1 MSKIIKGS
9 RVLVR
14 TNNAGVHYGTLESRE
29 GQEIH
34 LSNARRIWSWQ
45 GALSL
50 SEIASKGLDVK
61 NSKLSVPVEE
71 IILPTSIEVIAI
83 SQVSNLPA

>member
-14 TNNAGVHYGTLESRE
+14 TNSAGVHYGTLESRS

-34 LSNARRIWSWQ
+34 LSNARRIWSWN

-50 SEIASKGLDVK
+50 SEIASVGIDIK
-61 NSKLSVPVEE
+61 NSKLSVSVDE
-71 IILPTSIEVIAI
+71 IILPTTIEVIHI
-83 SQVSNLPA
+83 SSESNLPA

>member
-14 TNNAGVHYGTLESRE
+14 TNSAGIHYGILESRE

-34 LSNARRIWSWQ
+34 LSNARRIWSWS
-45 GALSL
+45 GALSI
-50 SEIASKGLDVK
+50 SEIALNGIDIK
-61 NSKLSVPVEE
+61 NSKLSVAVEE
-71 IILPTSIEVIAI
+71 IILPTAIEVIAI
-83 SQVSNLPA
+83 SIKSNLPA

>member
-1 MSKIIKGS
+1 MITKGS

-14 TNNAGVHYGTLESRE
+14 TNSAGVHYGTLESRE

-34 LSNARRIWSWQ
+34 LSNARRIWSWS

-50 SEIASKGLDVK
+50 SEIALNGFDIK
-61 NSKLSVPVEE
+61 NSKLSVAVEE
-71 IILPTSIEVIAI
+71 IILPTAIEVIAI
-83 SQVSNLPA
+83 SLKSNLPA

>member
-14 TNNAGVHYGTLESRE
+14 TNSAGVHYGTLESRS

-34 LSNARRIWSWQ
+34 LSNARRIWSWN

-50 SEIASKGLDVK
+50 SEIASTGIDIK
-61 NSKLSVPVEE
+61 NSKLSVSVDE
-71 IILPTSIEVIAI
+71 IILPTAIEVIHI
-83 SQVSNLPA
+83 SYKSNLPA